1 MSKNRIGFA
10 IALIVG
16 MVLAYNALA
25 ATNES
30 SSTVQAAASKFHMS
44 LDDID
49 KL

>member
-1 MSKNRIGFA
+1 MSKNRIAFV
-10 IALIVG
+10 IALVVG

-30 SSTVQAAASKFHMS
+30 ASVVQGAASKFHMS
-44 LDDID
+44 LEDID